1 MYQPLKQ
8 PAIAMPDLTKSALY
22 KRITWRLVPF
32 LCLCYLA
39 AYLDRINIGLAK
51 LQMSIDLQFS
61 DTVYGLGAGLFFIG
75 YVALEIPSNLLLHKF
90 GARLWISRIMITW
103 GALSMCTLFVSTPT
117 QFYVVRFLLGAAEAG
132 FLPGVLLYLTQW
144 YPPEL
149 RGKAVGLFLMGL
161 PLASLI
167 GNPLSGWIMT
177 RFVGVNGW
185 TGWQWLFLLES
196 IPSVILGVLVLFLLP
211 RNVHSAKWL
220 SADEK
225 SVLVSELSRD
235 PPMLRHEGVMTA
247 LANRHVWILS
257 FINMT
262 LALIIYV
269 IGFWLP
275 TIIRD
280 SGVHGTLNI
289 GFLTAIPSVAAILLM
304 LFLASH
310 SDKHRERRW
319 HLIVPLLAAGLS
331 IALVTRFL
339 DNTVVA
345 LALLTIANAG
355 IFAAFPV
362 FWAIPG
368 SLLKGRAAAA
378 GIALI
383 NSVANLGGFFATFIF
398 GWIKDV
404 THSVSVGLL
413 VFAGLAAVGCAL
425 TFMLPTKI
433 TNR

>member
-235 PPMLRHEGVMTA
+235 PPMLQHEGVMTA